1 MARRSTRKSSPGET
15 AALRAHVVELLRGG
29 HAHATFENATAKLPH
44 ALRGKRP
51 RGAEHTAWEL
61 VEHIRIAQRDILDF
75 SRNTQGR
82 YRAPEWPAGYWPR
95 TPAPPSQAAWTASL
109 ATIRKYRRTME
120 RMVADPRS
128 GLFALFPWGDGQTL
142 LREALLMADHT
153 SYHVG
158 QLILLRRLLGAWSG
172 S

>member
-1 MARRSTRKSSPGET
+1 MAWRATRKSSAGGT

-29 HAHATFENATAKLPH
+29 HAHATFENATAKLPP

-75 SRNTQGR
+75 SRNTRGR
-82 YRAPEWPAGYWPR
+82 YRAPEWPAGYWPP
-95 TPAPPSQAAWTASL
+95 TSAPPSRAAWTASL
-109 ATIRKYRRTME
+109 AAVRRDRRTIE
-120 RMVADPRS
+120 RMIADPQS
-128 GLFALFPWGDGQTL
+128 DLFAPFPWGDGQTL

-153 SYHVG
+153 AYHVG
-158 QLILLRRLLGAWSG
+158 QLILLRRLLGAWS